1 MDVFHDYGTRKQI
14 LIMIVG
20 KNHDDSQIKYICIDT
35 THVRHRQRKQERERE
50 REERNCEVIF
60 CRFFRILGDLEYVLN
75 NVGVRHDISIV

>member
-50 REERNCEVIF
+50 RGKELRSYF
-60 CRFFRILGDLEYVLN
+60 LSVLSYS
-75 NVGVRHDISIV
+75 R